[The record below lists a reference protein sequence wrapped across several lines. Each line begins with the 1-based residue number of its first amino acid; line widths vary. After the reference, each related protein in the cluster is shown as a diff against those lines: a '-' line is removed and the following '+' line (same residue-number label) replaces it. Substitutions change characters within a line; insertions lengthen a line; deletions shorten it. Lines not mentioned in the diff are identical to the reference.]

1 MDKTIVAFLDY
12 IRYERNYSELT
23 RTSYQEAL
31 LQFED
36 FSRRETGSFNPG
48 AIDLD
53 TVRLWMKAMKE
64 NHKAASSIKQRV
76 SALRSYIRYLRKR
89 GILDRNPLEL
99 LRVPKAPK
107 KLPSWVTAEQMDRI
121 IDAADYDDDFEGQR
135 ERLVIDMLYQTGMRQ
150 AELLGLRDSDIDLDR
165 RQLKVLGKG
174 NKERLIP
181 FGPELESL
189 IRHYLELRRKEVVPG
204 TTEKF
209 LVDRDGNALKG
220 SALYNMV
227 RARLSEIPTLDKRSP
242 HVLRHSFATAMLT
255 AGADLMAVKELM
267 GHASL
272 DSTEVYTHI
281 TPQEIL
287 SNYKQAHPRATNFK
301 KKGD

>member
-1 MDKTIVAFLDY
+1 MDKTIASFLDY

-23 RTSYQEAL
+23 RTSYQDAL

-36 FSRRETGSFNPG
+36 FSKRETGSFSPQ
-48 AIDLD
+48 AIDLN
-53 TVRLWMKAMKE
+53 TVRLWMKAMME
-64 NHKAASSIKQRV
+64 DRHAPSSIKQRV
-76 SALRSYIRYLRKR
+76 SALRSYVRFLRKR
-89 GILDRNPLEL
+89 SILDRNPLEL
-99 LRVPKAPK
+99 LRVPKVPK
-107 KLPSWVTAEQMDRI
+107 KLPSWVTAEQMDAV

-135 ERLVIDMLYQTGMRQ
+135 ERLIIDMLYQTGVRR
-150 AELLGLRDSDIDLDR
+150 AELLGLRDSDIDLGG

-181 FGPELESL
+181 FGPELETL
-189 IRHYLELRRKEVVPG
+189 IRHYLELRRREVAPG
-204 TTEKF
+204 TTERF
-209 LVDRDGNALKG
+209 LVDGDGNPLK
-220 SALYNMV
+220 SQKLYNIV
-227 RARLSEIPTLDKRSP
+227 RARLGEIPTLAKRSP

-255 AGADLMAVKELM
+255 SGADLMAVKELM